1 MNVKG
6 KNYRTIWMKDQSVF
20 MIEQNLLPFEFEI
33 FEAKSY
39 KDTCFGIST
48 MIVRGAGA
56 IGAAA
61 AFAMAQ
67 AFLEA
72 PGDGFLEFIIKAK
85 KEIEDTR
92 PTARNL
98 FYAVDRVFEAGKIS
112 IENALKE
119 AQKVANKDAK
129 DSQQIG
135 KFGSELIKD
144 GFNIQTHCNAGWLAF
159 VDHGTALSPIYY
171 AHQQKK
177 KVFVYVDETRP
188 RSQGARLTAWE
199 LKNEN
204 IPHVIIPDNAGAFLM
219 SQGKVDLMIVGA
231 DRIAANGDVA
241 NKIGTLEKAIVAKEY
256 GVPFYVAAP
265 TSTFDLNCKSGNE
278 IVIENR
284 SQDEVLY
291 QTGINKNGEIEKVLV
306 CSPGSEAI
314 NPAFDVTPAKYIT
327 GIITEK
333 GIVKPDAVEI
343 GRLFD

>member
-6 KNYRTIWMKDQSVF
+6 KKYRTIWMKDSSVF
-20 MIEQNLLPFEFEI
+20 MIEQNLLPFEFKI

-39 KDTCFGIST
+39 KETCIGIST

-61 AFAMAQ
+61 AYAMAQ

-72 PGDGFLEFIIKAK
+72 LENGFWEFLEKAK
-85 KEIEDTR
+85 KDIEETR

-112 IENALKE
+112 VENALAE
-119 AQKVANKDAK
+119 AQKVADKDAE
-129 DSQQIG
+129 DSQKIG
-135 KFGSELIKD
+135 KFGSKLIKD
-144 GFNIQTHCNAGWLAF
+144 GFNIETHCNAGWLAF

-171 AHQQKK
+171 AHYQKK

-204 IPHVIIPDNAGAFLM
+204 VPHVIIPDNAGAFLM
-219 SQGKVDLMIVGA
+219 SQGKVDMMIVGA

-256 GVPFYVAAP
+256 GIPFYVAAP
-265 TSTFDLNCKSGNE
+265 TSTFDLECKSGKD
-278 IVIENR
+278 IIIENR

-291 QTGINKNGEIEKVLV
+291 QTGINENGEKQKVLV
-306 CSPGSEAI
+306 CSPGSDAI
-314 NPAFDVTPAKYIT
+314 NPAFDVTDAKYIT

-333 GIVKPDAVEI
+333 GIVKPNIEEI
-343 GRLFD
+343 AKLFA